1 MVNKNPGVR
10 PIGIGEVPR
19 RIVAKVI
26 LRTVGDDI
34 QSAAGPLQTCAGHE
48 AGCEAA
54 VHAMKEIYSDD
65 DSDAVLLVDATNA
78 FNVINRQAALH
89 NIRVLCPAMS
99 TVLSN
104 TYRAPVRLFIMGE
117 GEIESTEGTTQGDP
131 LAMAMYALA
140 VTPLIRKLR
149 ELASDVKQVWFAD
162 DATAAGKLR
171 ALLQWWQHLTEI
183 GPAFGYYP
191 NASKTHLVVKPDL
204 MNEAERMFANTKVQ
218 VTPQGQRHLGAAIGT
233 PSFAE
238 EYVSLKVDKWSAEIS
253 ALSTLALSQ
262 PHAAYAAFV
271 HGVTAKW
278 KYVMRTISDS
288 SALFQP
294 LETVIHQQFIPALT
308 GREPCS
314 PEERRLFALPA
325 RYGGLN
331 ITNPVAV
338 AESELS
344 ASRKI
349 SAPLMEMIIN
359 QSDTFSKP
367 QLNTI
372 KSTLIRQKRHL
383 LDAAAQEI
391 REQLPGSLQRAM
403 ELASEKG
410 SSIWLTALPL
420 QDQGFNLNKQEFRD
434 ALSLRYGWQLQN
446 TPRHCI
452 CGTPFSADHAMICR
466 HGGLPILRHNDI
478 RDITANWLSEVCH
491 DVEREPPLLPLT
503 GETIIPQS
511 AN

>member
-1 MVNKNPGVR
+1 M
-10 PIGIGEVPR
+10 
-19 RIVAKVI
+19 
-26 LRTVGDDI
+26 
-34 QSAAGPLQTCAGHE
+34 
-48 AGCEAA
+48 
-54 VHAMKEIYSDD
+54 
-65 DSDAVLLVDATNA
+65 
-78 FNVINRQAALH
+78 
-89 NIRVLCPAMS
+89 
-99 TVLSN
+99 
-104 TYRAPVRLFIMGE
+104 
-117 GEIESTEGTTQGDP
+117 
-131 LAMAMYALA
+131 
-140 VTPLIRKLR
+140 
-149 ELASDVKQVWFAD
+149 
-162 DATAAGKLR
+162 
-171 ALLQWWQHLTEI
+171 
-183 GPAFGYYP
+183 
-191 NASKTHLVVKPDL
+191 
-204 MNEAERMFANTKVQ
+204 
-218 VTPQGQRHLGAAIGT
+218 
-233 PSFAE
+233 
-238 EYVSLKVDKWSAEIS
+238 DKWSAEIS

-383 LDAAAQEI
+383 LDAAAQET
-391 REQLPGSLQRAM
+391 REQLPDSLQRAM

-420 QDQGFNLNKQEFRD
+420 QDQGFNLNKQRVSRCTESAVRV
-434 ALSLRYGWQLQN
+434 AVTEHTATLYLRYALFGR
-446 TPRHCI
+446 PR
-452 CGTPFSADHAMICR
+452 DD
-466 HGGLPILRHNDI
+466 LPAWGP
-478 RDITANWLSEVCH
+478 TYF
-491 DVEREPPLLPLT
+491 
-503 GETIIPQS
+503 ETQ
-511 AN
+511 